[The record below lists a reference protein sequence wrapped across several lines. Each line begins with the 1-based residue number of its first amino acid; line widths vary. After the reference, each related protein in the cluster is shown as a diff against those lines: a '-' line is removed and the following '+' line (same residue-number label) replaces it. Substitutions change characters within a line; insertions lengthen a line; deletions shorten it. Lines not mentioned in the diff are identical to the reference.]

1 MGTFE
6 EFFEVLTL
14 KQLRRHEKPIII
26 YNVKGYYNHMIAMMD
41 NAVKNKFMTDDCKRL
56 YSVAD
61 TQEEV
66 FEQLENYVPFSY
78 NKYNFVYEGDKSNG

>member
-1 MGTFE
+1 
-6 EFFEVLTL
+6 
-14 KQLRRHEKPIII
+14 
-26 YNVKGYYNHMIAMMD
+26 
-41 NAVKNKFMTDDCKRL
+41 MTDDCKCL

-78 NKYNFVYEGDKSNG
+78 NKYNYIYEGDKSNG